1 MTEATDAVVVAATR
15 TPIGRSGRSLAG
27 LSVADIGM
35 QTVTGVID
43 AAGLD
48 PDDIDDLILGEV
60 LRGGGCTAR
69 YVANALGLPP
79 DTPGGAVQR
88 QCATGMM
95 AFQEAAANIRSR
107 HGRRRHRRR
116 DRLHD
121 PHPDAV
127 RDVTPP
133 LRRRPAVHAPQPSRT
148 RPRHPTPTC

>member
-1 MTEATDAVVVAATR
+1 
-15 TPIGRSGRSLAG
+15 
-27 LSVADIGM
+27 M
-35 QTVTGVID
+35 QTVAGVMD

-95 AFQEAAANIRSR
+95 AVQEAAAHIRS
-107 HGRRRHRRR
+107 GM
-116 DRLHD
+116 
-121 PHPDAV
+121 A
-127 RDVTPP
+127 DVMS
-133 LRRRPAVHAPQPSRT
+133 PAGSSP
-148 RPRHPTPTC
+148 